1 MVRSSNDMSP
11 NALAIHRQGVWP
23 LVTGAEMQALDRSTI
38 ETRGIASEILMES
51 AGRAL
56 VRPALELRALST
68 RTEAPIR
75 VFCGAGNNGGD
86 GFVLVRHLWAEGIE
100 AEAILVAEEVE
111 CRFLLIDERKGRAV
125 AKRRG
130 ITVVGVAG
138 VLLAAKKR
146 GLIDAVLP
154 ILKNLERA
162 GYRVSAE
169 LIQEIAR
176 LAGEDSAVLFVT

>member
-1 MVRSSNDMSP
+1 VGLLHLLRDLYDRILIPATVHDELRLRSGRPGAEQSAE
-11 NALAIHRQGVWP
+11 ALAQGWLQVREP
-23 LVTGAEMQALDRSTI
+23 SSTSAPSRS
-38 ETRGIASEILMES
+38 
-51 AGRAL
+51 
-56 VRPALELRALST
+56 EL
-68 RTEAPIR
+68 
-75 VFCGAGNNGGD
+75 
-86 GFVLVRHLWAEGIE
+86 VLVLDPGE
-100 AEAILVAEEVE
+100 AEAILLAEEVK

-130 ITVVGVAG
+130 IAVVGVAG

-146 GLIDAVLP
+146 SLIDAALP

-176 LAGEDSAVLFVT
+176 LAGEDSAVLY